1 MNRVLLIVFFIFSL
15 GALTTSS
22 MASVPEYVY
31 LNGNGMPDN
40 VEDTVL
46 LKKYGQPEHN
56 FTKPRPELK
65 NTPIKEMLWHLSD
78 DLNLTCWLHYKDGK
92 WIVISYVFWPP
103 DALF

>member
-1 MNRVLLIVFFIFSL
+1 
-15 GALTTSS
+15 

-31 LNGNGMPDN
+31 LNGNGMLDN

-56 FTKPRPELK
+56 FTKPRYKFVGEYYIGIERTYRSTNPELK